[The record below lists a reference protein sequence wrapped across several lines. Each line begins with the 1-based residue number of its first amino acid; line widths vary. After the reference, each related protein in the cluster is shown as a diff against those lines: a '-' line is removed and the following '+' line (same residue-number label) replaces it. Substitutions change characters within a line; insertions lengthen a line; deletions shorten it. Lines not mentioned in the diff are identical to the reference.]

1 MATAPD
7 KAVTAVT
14 TDTQPANKKWL
25 LKAVEPSAA
34 DVLDFIA
41 RCPDECLQ
49 YRNADGSIDL
59 DGVRDHMRQSRK
71 NKILDNYRG
80 QVKKL
85 NGKDQ
90 RYYIKLKDKSRS
102 DGRYTIKAATEEELL
117 EKVFLWYLENVEKIK
132 EPTLASIFPE
142 FLEHKKLTTW
152 KDSTVVRNLSI
163 WNNYYKGTDILNV
176 PIRSIRLKMI
186 EEWAYQLIE
195 KHDMTQKEFGN
206 VATWMK
212 QMFEYAAMEEII
224 SRNPYSMFKITNRNV
239 FRQSEIKSDEH
250 RVLSP
255 DMEIALYKECLN
267 RFEKRHYPIHQLLP
281 LGIIMLFQAGLRP
294 SELITLKY
302 TDIDGDEIIIRRYF
316 SDKANKIMED
326 RTKAGH
332 GFRRIIL
339 TSLAKEIIEACR
351 KRQIE
356 EGLEDM
362 EYIFMMNDHFKGFY
376 DRLRKTFPSLCK
388 KIGIP
393 QNTPYS
399 GRRTF
404 ISSLVDA
411 QVNIKTIQ
419 NYVGH
424 KDARTT
430 LNNYCFDRTAHEERA
445 QQLENARVQI
455 SLTGAA

>member
-1 MATAPD
+1 MGAD
-7 KAVTAVT
+7 KE
-14 TDTQPANKKWL
+14 KWL
-25 LKAVEPSAA
+25 LKASAPSDAE
-34 DVLDFIA
+34 VLEYIA
-41 RCPDECLQ
+41 NNPDQCLQ
-49 YRNADGSIDL
+49 YRNENGSIDL
-59 DGVRDHMRQSRK
+59 DGVRNHMRQSRK

-80 QVKKL
+80 QIKRL

-90 RYYIKLKDKSRS
+90 RYYIRLKDKSRS
-102 DGRYTIKAATEEELL
+102 DGRYTIKAVTEEELL
-117 EKVFLWYLENVEKIK
+117 EKIFLWHLENVESIK
-132 EPTLASIFPE
+132 EPTLASIFNE

-152 KDSTVVRNLSI
+152 KDSTLIRNLSV

-176 PIRSIRLKMI
+176 PIRKIRLKML
-186 EEWAYQLIE
+186 EEWAYGLIE
-195 KHDMTQKEFGN
+195 AHDLTKKEFGN

-212 QMFEYAAMEEII
+212 QMFEYAVMEEII
-224 SRNPYSMFKITNRNV
+224 DKNPYSMLKITNRNV
-239 FRQSEIKSDEH
+239 FRQSGTKADEN

-255 DMEIALYKECLN
+255 DMEIALYKECLD
-267 RFEKRHYPIHQLLP
+267 RFENRHYPVHQLLP

-294 SELITLKY
+294 SELITLRY
-302 TDIDGDEIIIRRYF
+302 EDIDGDEIIIRRYY
-316 SDKANKIMED
+316 SDKADKIMEN

-332 GFRRIIL
+332 GFRRVIL
-339 TSLAKEIIEACR
+339 TTLAKDLIEAAR
-351 KRQIE
+351 KRQLE
-356 EGLEDM
+356 EGIEDPQ
-362 EYIFMMNDHFKGFY
+362 YIFMMNDHFKGFY

-430 LNNYCFDRTAHEERA
+430 LNNYCFDRSAREERA
-445 QQLENARVQI
+445 KQLENARVQI
-455 SLTGAA
+455 SITGAA

>member
-1 MATAPD
+1 MTAE
-7 KAVTAVT
+7 
-14 TDTQPANKKWL
+14 KKQWL
-25 LKAVEPSAA
+25 LKSSAPTDA

-59 DGVRDHMRQSRK
+59 DGVLDHMRQSRK
-71 NKILDNYRG
+71 NKILDNYRS
-80 QVKKL
+80 QIKKL
-85 NGKDQ
+85 DGKDQ
-90 RYYIKLKDKSRS
+90 RYYIRLKDKSRS
-102 DGRYTIKAATEEELL
+102 DGRYTIKAQTEEELL
-117 EKVFLWYLENVEKIK
+117 EKVFLWHLENVESIK

-142 FLEHKKLTTW
+142 FLEHKKRTTW
-152 KDSTVVRNLSI
+152 SESTVVRNLSI
-163 WNNYYKGTDILNV
+163 WKNYYAGTDIINM
-176 PIRSIRLKMI
+176 PIRSIKLKTLK
-186 EEWAYQLIE
+186 EWAYGLIAE
-195 KHDMTQKEFGN
+195 HDLTQKEYGN

-224 SRNPYSMFKITNRNV
+224 SRNPYPMLKITNRNV
-239 FRQSEIKSDEH
+239 FRQTEVKSDENK
-250 RVLSP
+250 VLSE
-255 DMEIALYKECLN
+255 DMELALYKECIE
-267 RFEKRHYPIHQLLP
+267 RFENRYYPVHQLLP

-294 SELITLKY
+294 SELITLRY
-302 TDIDGDEIIIRRYF
+302 EDVDGDEIVIRRYY
-316 SDKANKIMED
+316 SDKADVIREN

-339 TSLAKEIIEACR
+339 TTLAKELIEAAH
-351 KRQIE
+351 KRQLE
-356 EGLEDM
+356 EGIEDP
-362 EYIFMMNDHFKGFY
+362 EYIFMMNDQFKSFY
-376 DRLRKTFPSLCK
+376 DRLRKTFPSICK

-404 ISSLVDA
+404 ISSLIDA
-411 QVNIKTIQ
+411 RVNIRTIQ

-430 LNNYCFDRTAHEERA
+430 LNNYCYDRSAREERA

>member
-1 MATAPD
+1 MTAE
-7 KAVTAVT
+7 
-14 TDTQPANKKWL
+14 KKNWL
-25 LKAVEPSAA
+25 LKASAPNDA
-34 DVLDFIA
+34 EVLGFIA
-41 RCPDECLQ
+41 NSPDECLQ
-49 YRNADGSIDL
+49 YRNDDGSICL
-59 DGVRDHMRQSRK
+59 DGVKEHMRKARK

-80 QVKKL
+80 QIKKL

-90 RYYIKLKDKSRS
+90 RYYIRLKDKNRS
-102 DGRYTIKAATEEELL
+102 DGRYTIKANTEEELL
-117 EKVFLWYLENVEKIK
+117 EKIFLWHLENVESIK

-142 FLEHKKLTTW
+142 FLEHKKKTTW
-152 KDSTVVRNLSI
+152 SDATVARNMSM
-163 WNNYYKGTDILNV
+163 WKNYYAGTEILTV
-176 PIRSIRLKMI
+176 PIRSIRLKML
-186 EEWAYQLIE
+186 EEWAYGLIE
-195 KHDMTQKEFGN
+195 KHDLTQKEYGN

-224 SRNPYSMFKITNRNV
+224 TRNPYPMLKITNRNV
-239 FRQSEIKSDEH
+239 FRQSEVKTDEH
-250 RVLSP
+250 RVLSQ
-255 DMEIALYKECLN
+255 ENELALYRECLD
-267 RFEKRHYPIHQLLP
+267 RFEKKHYKVHQLLP

-294 SELITLKY
+294 SELLTLKY
-302 TDIDGDEIIIRRYF
+302 EDIDGDEIVIRRYY
-316 SDKANKIMED
+316 SDKAGIVMEN

-332 GFRRIIL
+332 GFRRVIL

-351 KRQIE
+351 MRQIE

-376 DRLRKTFPSLCK
+376 DRLRKTFPSLCE

-404 ISSLVDA
+404 ISSLIDA
-411 QVNIKTIQ
+411 QVNIRTIQ

-430 LNNYCFDRTAHEERA
+430 LNNYCYDRSGREERA
-445 QQLENARVQI
+445 RQLENARVQI
-455 SLTGAA
+455 SITGAA